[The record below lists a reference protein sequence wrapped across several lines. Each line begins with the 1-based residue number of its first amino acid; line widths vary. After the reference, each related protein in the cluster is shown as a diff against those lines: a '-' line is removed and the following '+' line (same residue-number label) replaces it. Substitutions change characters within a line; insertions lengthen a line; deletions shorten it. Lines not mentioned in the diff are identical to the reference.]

1 MIKIHLT
8 SVFVDDQEKALEFYT
23 NTLGFVKETDIP
35 VGEHRF
41 LTVVSPQQPDGTRL
55 LLEPNVSQIAKGY
68 QNAAYTAGHH
78 VIVFEVDDIRK
89 EHERLSGLGVNFRQ
103 APTPLGPVTVAVLD
117 DTCGNLI
124 QLAQAA

>member
-8 SVFVDDQEKALEFYT
+8 SVFVDDQEKALDFYT

-68 QNAAYTAGHH
+68 QDAAYTAGHH
-78 VIVFEVDDIRK
+78 VIVFEVDDICK
-89 EHERLSGLGVNFRQ
+89 EHERLSGLGVKFRQ